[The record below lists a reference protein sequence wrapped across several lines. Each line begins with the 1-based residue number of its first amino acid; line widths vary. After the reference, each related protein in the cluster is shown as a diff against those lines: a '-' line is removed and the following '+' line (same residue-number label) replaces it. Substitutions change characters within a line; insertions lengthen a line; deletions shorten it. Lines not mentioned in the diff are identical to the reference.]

1 MKAVRSRLTVAVVVL
16 LVLLSGCNALNE
28 AATSEVTKE
37 PAAIERAY
45 ASAYPLQAT
54 YSSTTVGEPKWYRP
68 LYDLGGWYV
77 PMTEIYEL
85 PYHVQAFRVA
95 TDGPYS
101 VFSTQW
107 FDGYLYLYGGGFNPT
122 DQLVGL
128 LTGNDDYMAIVG
140 YSLIERELVSGTT
153 YYIVTTGYSYGTAGA
168 FTNDI
173 YGPGAVTLGG
183 TGDTTPPVITA
194 SVDGTLG
201 DNGWYVGA
209 GDVVVTWSYEDP
221 ESAIDPE
228 SLVGCDMAIIAMDTM
243 GPITLSCTASSAGGT
258 ASGSV
263 SILRDA
269 TAPVVTV
276 TNVENGATYVLGD
289 VPSAGCATE
298 DGTSGVAQDATV
310 SLAGGPTGEITVSC
324 LGARDVAGNVG
335 SAFATYFVEAPDP
348 AAATEALVDDVEQ
361 LLEDGVL
368 KAGQAKG
375 LLNPLEN
382 ALRSLEK
389 ENTADACNQLADFII
404 EVEAKVPP
412 LTEAQADDL
421 IGSASAIRDMLG
433 CE

>member
-1 MKAVRSRLTVAVVVL
+1 MKAFRGRWTVAVVVL

-107 FDGYLYLYGGGFNPT
+107 FDGYLYLYGGGFDPT

-140 YSLIERELVSGTT
+140 YSLIEHELVSGTT
-153 YYIVTTGYSYGTAGA
+153 YYIVTTGYSFGTAGA

-173 YGPGAVTLGG
+173 YGPGAVTLG
-183 TGDTTPPVITA
+183 DANPV
-194 SVDGTLG
+194 
-201 DNGWYVGA
+201 
-209 GDVVVTWSYEDP
+209 
-221 ESAIDPE
+221 
-228 SLVGCDMAIIAMDTM
+228 
-243 GPITLSCTASSAGGT
+243 
-258 ASGSV
+258 
-263 SILRDA
+263 DA
-269 TAPVVTV
+269 TNDLIV
-276 TNVENGATYVLGD
+276 
-289 VPSAGCATE
+289 
-298 DGTSGVAQDATV
+298 
-310 SLAGGPTGEITVSC
+310 
-324 LGARDVAGNVG
+324 
-335 SAFATYFVEAPDP
+335 
-348 AAATEALVDDVEQ
+348 DVEQ
-361 LLEDGVL
+361 LAEDGVL
-368 KAGQAKG
+368 KSGQAKG
-375 LLNPLEN
+375 LVNPLEN

-389 ENTADACNQLADFII
+389 EYTADACNQFADFVM
-404 EVEAKVPP
+404 EVEAKAPP
-412 LTEAQADDL
+412 LTETQADEL
-421 IGSASAIRDMLG
+421 IDSADAIRKMIG